1 MKRAAFSLVLSLAVG
16 VLLAWAG
23 VTLRG
28 LLAVF
33 FIQHDFFGWP
43 VQYVLVAESVLAW
56 VPLGLLTGLLLGRVM
71 PSNALQMSLV
81 AFAVA
86 FLVLSSGSWR
96 LFFEGEVSLEAL
108 FKLLFF
114 YASSAGVYL
123 LAVPVG
129 TLVYQRLQN
138 RRKAI
143 SG

>member
-1 MKRAAFSLVLSLAVG
+1 MKRAAFSLVLSLAIG

-23 VTLRG
+23 VTLLG

-33 FIQHDFFGWP
+33 FIEHRYFGWP
-43 VQYVLVAESVLAW
+43 VPFVLVAGDVLAW

-71 PSNALQMSLV
+71 PSHALRMSLV

-96 LFFEGEVSLEAL
+96 LFFEGEVSLEVL
-108 FKLLFF
+108 FKFLFF
-114 YASSAGVYL
+114 YASSAGVFL

-129 TLVYQRLQN
+129 ALVYQRIQS
-138 RRKAI
+138 RR
-143 SG
+143 

>member
-23 VTLRG
+23 VTLLG

-33 FIQHDFFGWP
+33 FIEHNYFDWP
-43 VQYVLVAESVLAW
+43 VLFVLVVVDFLAW

-71 PSNALQMSLV
+71 ARHALRMSLV
-81 AFAVA
+81 AFVGA

-96 LFFEGEVSLEAL
+96 LFFEGEVSLEAM
-108 FKLLFF
+108 FKFLFF

-129 TLVYQRLQN
+129 ALVYQRLQN
-138 RRKAI
+138 RREAI
-143 SG
+143 LG